1 LSISRSALNAPVRNR
16 TDEEIEF
23 GQKPPIS
30 PDFENPA
37 FRPYCCPE
45 ADGTD
50 QFQPPMSENKQGKI
64 LIVDDNEDLLKA
76 AKMFLKRHMVQVDI
90 EKNPE
95 AIPALMSNDN
105 YDVIL
110 LDMNF
115 TKDVSSGSEGYFWLE
130 KILQIDPSAVV
141 VLITAYGDV
150 QMAVK
155 AIKAGATDFVLKPW
169 ENEKLLATLFSA
181 MRLRESRDEIHTL
194 RIKNQEFNQV
204 QNEKYSDIIGSSPA
218 MQKIFQTIDRVAHTD
233 ANVLILGENGTGKEL
248 IARAIHRNSAR
259 KNESFVSVDLGS
271 ITETLFES
279 ELFGHKKGAFTDA
292 KEDRPGRFEMANGG
306 TLFLDEIGNLSMPLQ
321 AKLLT
326 VIQNRRVS
334 RVGANKETPVDIRLI
349 CATNMPLYD
358 MVKENRFRQDLLY
371 RINTIEIEIP
381 SLRDRMEDIP
391 LLANHFLK
399 QYSGKYSKN
408 TSKIS
413 EAAMAR
419 MHKHPW
425 PGNIREL
432 QHSLERAIILSNSSV
447 LQPEDFNF
455 TVGAS
460 KETDQNLSL
469 DQYNLDEVEKL
480 LIRKV
485 LKKYNGNI
493 TQAASE
499 LGLTRSSLY
508 RRLEKHGL

>member
-1 LSISRSALNAPVRNR
+1 M
-16 TDEEIEF
+16 E
-23 GQKPPIS
+23 Q
-30 PDFENPA
+30 
-37 FRPYCCPE
+37 
-45 ADGTD
+45 
-50 QFQPPMSENKQGKI
+50 KQGKI

-76 AKMFLKRHMVQVDI
+76 AKMHLKRHFAQVDI

-95 AIPALMSNDN
+95 ALPALMNNED

-115 TKDVSSGSEGYFWLE
+115 TKDVSSGSEGYYWLE
-130 KILQIDPSAVV
+130 RILQQDPSAVV
-141 VLITAYGDV
+141 VLITAYGDI

-169 ENEKLLATLFSA
+169 ENEKLQATLYSA
-181 MRLRESRDEIHTL
+181 MRLRESRDVIETL
-194 RIKNQEFNQV
+194 KIKNQEINQV
-204 QNEKYSDIIGSSPA
+204 LNDRYSEIIGQSA
-218 MQKIFQTIDRVAHTD
+218 TMQKIFQTIDRVAKTD

-248 IARAIHRNSAR
+248 IARAIHRNSSR
-259 KNESFVSVDLGS
+259 KNENFASVDLGS

-279 ELFGHKKGAFTDA
+279 ELFGHKKGSFTDA
-292 KEDRPGRFEMANGG
+292 KEDRAGRFELANNG

-326 VIQNRRVS
+326 VLQNRKVS
-334 RVGANKETPVDIRLI
+334 RVGSNKDTPIDIRLI

-381 SLRDRMEDIP
+381 ALRERFEDIP

-399 QYSGKYSKN
+399 HYAAKYDKPV
-408 TSKIS
+408 TKIS
-413 EAAMAR
+413 EGAMSR

-432 QHSLERAIILSNSSV
+432 QHAIERAIILSSSNV

-455 TVGAS
+455 TTAS
-460 KETDQNLSL
+460 ATKEDGQLSL
-469 DQYNLDEVEKL
+469 EQYNLEEVEKL

-508 RRLEKHGL
+508 RRLEKYGL

>member
-1 LSISRSALNAPVRNR
+1 MFKTDTPPAR
-16 TDEEIEF
+16 TTME
-23 GQKPPIS
+23 Q
-30 PDFENPA
+30 
-37 FRPYCCPE
+37 
-45 ADGTD
+45 
-50 QFQPPMSENKQGKI
+50 KQGKI

-76 AKMFLKRHMVQVDI
+76 AKMHLKRHFAQVDI

-95 AIPALMSNDN
+95 AIPGLMNNED

-115 TKDVSSGSEGYFWLE
+115 TKDVSSGSEGYYWLE
-130 KILQIDPSAVV
+130 KILETDPSAVV

-150 QMAVK
+150 QMAVR

-169 ENEKLLATLFSA
+169 ENEKLLATLYSS
-181 MRLRESRDEIHTL
+181 MRLRKSRDEIENL
-194 RIKNQEFNQV
+194 KIKNHEINQAL
-204 QNEKYSDIIGSSPA
+204 NDRYSEIIGQSAA
-218 MQKIFQTIDRVAHTD
+218 MQRIFQTIDRVAHTD
-233 ANVLILGENGTGKEL
+233 ANVLILGENGTGKEM

-259 KNESFVSVDLGS
+259 KQENFVGVDLGS

-292 KEDRPGRFEMANGG
+292 KEDRAGRFELANGG
-306 TLFLDEIGNLSMPLQ
+306 SLFLDEIGNLSMPLQ

-326 VIQNRRVS
+326 VIQNRKVS
-334 RVGANKETPVDIRLI
+334 RVGSNKDTNIDIRLI
-349 CATNMPLYD
+349 CATNLPLYD

-381 SLRDRMEDIP
+381 PLRERFEDIP

-399 QYSGKYSKN
+399 HYNARYNKN
-408 TSKIS
+408 ITKIS
-413 EAAMAR
+413 DAAMTR
-419 MHKHPW
+419 MHKHTW
-425 PGNIREL
+425 PGNVREL
-432 QHSLERAIILSNSSV
+432 QHAIERAVILSNSSI

-455 TVGAS
+455 STTTG
-460 KETDQNLSL
+460 KEDGQLSL
-469 DQYNLDEVEKL
+469 DQYNLEEVEKL

-493 TQAASE
+493 TQAATE

-508 RRLEKHGL
+508 RRLEKYGL

>member
-1 LSISRSALNAPVRNR
+1 MTEPKR
-16 TDEEIEF
+16 
-23 GQKPPIS
+23 
-30 PDFENPA
+30 
-37 FRPYCCPE
+37 
-45 ADGTD
+45 
-50 QFQPPMSENKQGKI
+50 GKI

-76 AKMFLKRHMVQVDI
+76 AKMYLKRHFAQVDI

-95 AIPALMSNDN
+95 AIPNLLANED

-115 TKDVSSGSEGYFWLE
+115 TKDVSSGSEGYYWLE
-130 KILQIDPSAVV
+130 KILQLDPSAVV

-169 ENEKLLATLFSA
+169 ENEKLLATLCSS
-181 MRLRESRDEIHTL
+181 MRLRETRDEVETL
-194 RIKNQEFNQV
+194 KVKNQEINQAI
-204 QNEKYSDIIGSSPA
+204 NNKYIDIIGQSPA
-218 MQKIFQTIDRVAHTD
+218 MQRIFQTIDRVAHTD

-248 IARAIHRNSAR
+248 VARAIHRHSR
-259 KNESFVSVDLGS
+259 RGSETFVSVDLGS

-279 ELFGHKKGAFTDA
+279 ELFGHKKGSFTDA
-292 KEDRPGRFEMANGG
+292 KEDRPGRFELANRG

-326 VIQNRRVS
+326 VLQNRKVS
-334 RVGANKETPVDIRLI
+334 RVGSNKDTPIDIRLI

-391 LLANHFLK
+391 MLSSHFLK
-399 QYSGKYSKN
+399 HYADKYAKN
-408 TSKIS
+408 VTKIS
-413 EAAMAR
+413 EAAMSR
-419 MHKHPW
+419 MNKHPW

-432 QHSLERAIILSNSSV
+432 QHAIERAVILSNSSV
-447 LQPEDFNF
+447 LQPEDFTFSTNAGKD
-455 TVGAS
+455 T
-460 KETDQNLSL
+460 EQPINL
-469 DQYNLDEVEKL
+469 DQFNLDEVEKL

-493 TQAASE
+493 TQAAAE

>member
-1 LSISRSALNAPVRNR
+1 
-16 TDEEIEF
+16 
-23 GQKPPIS
+23 
-30 PDFENPA
+30 
-37 FRPYCCPE
+37 
-45 ADGTD
+45 
-50 QFQPPMSENKQGKI
+50 MSESKQGKI
-64 LIVDDNEDLLKA
+64 LIIDDNEDLLKA
-76 AKMFLKRHMVQVDI
+76 AKMHLKRHFAQVDI

-95 AIPALMSNDN
+95 AIPALMNNDN

-115 TKDVSSGSEGYFWLE
+115 TKDVSSGSEGYYWLE
-130 KILQIDPSAVV
+130 KILNIDPSSVV

-169 ENEKLLATLFSA
+169 ENEKLLATLYSA
-181 MRLRESRDEIHTL
+181 MRLRESRDEIHSL
-194 RIKNQEFNQV
+194 KIKNQEINQV
-204 QNEKYSDIIGSSPA
+204 INEKYIDIIGQSQS
-218 MQKIFQTIDRVAHTD
+218 MQRIFQTIDRVAQTD

-248 IARAIHRNSAR
+248 IARAIHRNSGR
-259 KNESFVSVDLGS
+259 KNESFISVDLGS

-279 ELFGHKKGAFTDA
+279 ELFGHKKGSFTDA
-292 KEDRPGRFEMANGG
+292 KEDRPGRFELANNG

-326 VIQNRRVS
+326 VLQNRKVS
-334 RVGANKETPVDIRLI
+334 RVGSNKDTAIDIRLI
-349 CATNMPLYD
+349 CATNLPLYD

-371 RINTIEIEIP
+371 RINTIEVELP
-381 SLRDRMEDIP
+381 SLHDRIEDIP

-399 QYSGKYSKN
+399 HYSAKYGKSI
-408 TSKIS
+408 TKIS
-413 EAAMAR
+413 EAAMSR
-419 MHKHPW
+419 MNKHTW

-432 QHSLERAIILSNSSV
+432 QHSLERAIILSNSTV

-455 TVGAS
+455 SAAAP
-460 KETDQNLSL
+460 KETDQQLNL